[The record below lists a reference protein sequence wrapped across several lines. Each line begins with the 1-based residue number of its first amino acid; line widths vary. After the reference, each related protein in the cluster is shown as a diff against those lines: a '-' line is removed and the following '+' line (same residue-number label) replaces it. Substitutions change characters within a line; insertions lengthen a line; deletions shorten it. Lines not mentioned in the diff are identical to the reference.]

1 MNQPR
6 VIVTSYSVPVP
17 NPKSKK
23 LIVHECE
30 CGQMIWAFPWDDD
43 LASYVSYQRSP
54 LRSLIDERGLAPK
67 FPQPKMHVVF
77 ASPEDRPLLELRR
90 WRVWPTR
97 PRCRAKWE
105 LKAGPHGLPLQRMI
119 LAGAKV
125 VRFRDG
131 NGMNVQ
137 RENLVAMTKQELAAE
152 CSAKATAKRREKR
165 EQQQTKAV

>member
-6 VIVTSYSVPVP
+6 MIVTSYSVPVP

-23 LIVHECE
+23 LIVNECE
-30 CGQMIWAFPWDDD
+30 CGQMIWAFPWDDA

-77 ASPEDRPLLELRR
+77 ASPVDRPLLELRR

-105 LKAGPHGLPLQRMI
+105 LKAGPKGLPLQRMI
-119 LAGAKV
+119 MAGAKV

-131 NGMNVQ
+131 NGMNMQ
-137 RENLVAMTKQELAAE
+137 RENLLEITPQQLAEEWRAKRTALRKE
-152 CSAKATAKRREKR
+152 REAAKAA
-165 EQQQTKAV
+165 A